1 MSTKHCCNEQTLLT
15 HLHTLRSILIKRPR
29 VAGFALCPSS
39 QDSHRTENARERRRR
54 ERAKNTRV
62 RAHGARAISRHTRY
76 MILYCL
82 HNLFIIH
89 WFSLIPL
96 FHLLIVPFFSFV
108 DIRQRSVIIQV
119 HTQHLTISNTF
130 KCTNSQM
137 YSLFLSSDL
146 ILFHL
151 ILEVPLRFY
160 HKYCCNDAVSHV
172 HGPLTLVMVT
182 WHADKQIQ
190 YFIFSSVLFFRF
202 KIICFNLIFFII

>member
-54 ERAKNTRV
+54 ERAMNTRV

-82 HNLFIIH
+82 HNLFIIY

-96 FHLLIVPFFSFV
+96 FHLLNVPFFSFV
-108 DIRQRSVIIQV
+108 DIHSEISHYSGACTAFDHFKHIQMHKFTNVFTFFVIWSDPLSPNIRSTPEIL
-119 HTQHLTISNTF
+119 TQ
-130 KCTNSQM
+130 
-137 YSLFLSSDL
+137 
-146 ILFHL
+146 IL
-151 ILEVPLRFY
+151 
-160 HKYCCNDAVSHV
+160 
-172 HGPLTLVMVT
+172 
-182 WHADKQIQ
+182 
-190 YFIFSSVLFFRF
+190 
-202 KIICFNLIFFII
+202 